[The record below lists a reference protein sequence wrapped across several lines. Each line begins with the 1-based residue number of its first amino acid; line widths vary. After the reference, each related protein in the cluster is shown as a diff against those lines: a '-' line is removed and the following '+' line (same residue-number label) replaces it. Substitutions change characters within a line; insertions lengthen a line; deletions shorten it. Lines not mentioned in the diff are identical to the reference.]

1 MLNKHRRSAGVT
13 LVELIVALVII
24 GVALAGMIAVY
35 TATTR
40 SSTDPVIVQQME
52 AIADNM
58 MEEILMKPFARQ
70 PGMPV
75 PAASDRANYS
85 VVSDYDGY
93 GKSLDGIRDVEGN
106 QIPGLERYNVAV
118 SVKPAALTNVPSADA
133 LRIVVTVTVS
143 GTDPALPK
151 PVVLTGWRT
160 NPS

>member
-1 MLNKHRRSAGVT
+1 MLNRHRRSAGVT

-24 GVALAGMIAVY
+24 GVALAGMVAVY

-75 PAASDRANYS
+75 PAASDRLLYS
-85 VVSDYDGY
+85 TVSDYDGY
-93 GKSLDGIRDVEGN
+93 GQDLQGIRDVEGN

-118 SVKPAALTNVPSADA
+118 SVKPTTLTNVPSPDA

-143 GTDPALPK
+143 GTDPSLPK
-151 PVVLTGWRT
+151 PLVLTGWRT

>member
-24 GVALAGMIAVY
+24 GVALAGMVAVY

-40 SSTDPVIVQQME
+40 SSTDPVLVQQME

-58 MEEILMKPFARQ
+58 MEEILMKPYAPP
-70 PGMPV
+70 PGSTV
-75 PAASDRANYS
+75 TTDSGRINYDN
-85 VVSDYDGY
+85 VSDYDGY
-93 GKSLDGIRDVEGN
+93 KDLQGIRDVEGN
-106 QIPGLERYNVAV
+106 QIPGLERYNVVV
-118 SVKPAALTNVPSADA
+118 SVQPTTLTNVPNGDA

-143 GTDPALPK
+143 GTDPSLPK

>member
-24 GVALAGMIAVY
+24 GVALAGMVAVY

-58 MEEILMKPFARQ
+58 MEEILMKPFAPP
-70 PGMPV
+70 PGSTV
-75 PAASDRANYS
+75 TAASGRINYDN
-85 VVSDYDGY
+85 VNDYDGY
-93 GKSLDGIRDVEGN
+93 GLNLQGIRDVEGN

-143 GTDPALPK
+143 GTDPSPPK
-151 PVVLTGWRT
+151 PLVLTGWRT

>member
-1 MLNKHRRSAGVT
+1 MLNRHRRSAGVT

-24 GVALAGMIAVY
+24 GVALAGMVAVY

-52 AIADNM
+52 AVADNM

-70 PGMPV
+70 PGMPA
-75 PAASDRANYS
+75 PAAADRASYNT
-85 VVSDYDGY
+85 VSDYDGY
-93 GKSLDGIRDVEGN
+93 GANLQGVRDVEGN
-106 QIPGLERYNVAV
+106 QIPGLERYNFAI
-118 SVKPAALTNVPSADA
+118 SVKPAALTNVPSQDA

-143 GTDPALPK
+143 GTDPSLPK
-151 PVVLTGWRT
+151 PLVLTGWRT